1 MLTKKKIQV
10 KFVHNCEEYR
20 CYSVT
25 SLDPAGELGPG
36 GQKKRRNTLRIK
48 TPSLCARIAFRF
60 FLCAFINFAA
70 FKTAIDP
77 ASHTPYD
84 RHRGVHIYRLL

>member
-36 GQKKRRNTLRIK
+36 GQKKKKKYAIRIK
-48 TPSLCARIAFRF
+48 TPSLCAQIALRF
-60 FLCAFINFAA
+60 FLCAFINFCA
-70 FKTAIDP
+70 FKAAVEI
-77 ASHTPYD
+77 ASNALYNRNIH
-84 RHRGVHIYRLL
+84 